1 MKIIDPATVPKL
13 KMTMEGAEKTH
24 KQLVIGADDGSPN
37 LSVRVFTI
45 EPNGHT
51 PFHSHPF
58 EHLNYVI
65 DGHGVLV
72 NEDGEEQEIR
82 TGDFALVL
90 PDEKHQYRNGSQ
102 QEPLVMICA
111 VPKEYE

>member
-1 MKIIDPATVPKL
+1 MKIIDLATVPKL
-13 KMTMEGAEKTH
+13 KMGMEGAEKTH

-37 LSVRVFTI
+37 FSVRVFTI

-51 PFHSHPF
+51 PFHSHPS

-72 NEDGEEQEIR
+72 REDGEEQEIGR
-82 TGDFALVL
+82 GNFALVL
-90 PDEKHQYRNGSQ
+90 PDEKHQYRNSSQ

-111 VPKEYE
+111 VPKQYE